1 MNTVA
6 IMQPTYLPWLGYMD
20 MLDQADLFVLLDVV
34 EVSHQSW
41 QTRNRVLAQGAESWL
56 SVPVHAHQG
65 QRLMDVQ
72 IDNTKPWRRK
82 HSRTLQGLAAGSP
95 HLDNLLV
102 LYERPWVSLVEFTTA
117 MIRELCLILGIT
129 TPTVRA
135 SEYGLPQRTNPVDRL
150 AELLEQ
156 TGASEFLTAAG
167 SSDYLASDWLPV
179 GGNPNWVRVRFHEYE
194 PQPYEQ
200 GGPFV
205 SHLSVVDALARLG
218 PEQTLD
224 LVRSGRMLSEAKI

>member
-6 IMQPTYLPWLGYMD
+6 IMQPTYLPWMGYLD

-41 QTRNRVLAQGAESWL
+41 QTRNRVLLQDGESWL
-56 SVPVHAHQG
+56 SVPAHAHQG

-82 HSRTLQGLAAGSP
+82 HSRTLLGIAGSSP
-95 HLDNLLV
+95 ALDKLLV
-102 LYERPWVSLVEFTTA
+102 LYEQPWVSLVEFTTA

-135 SEYGLPQRTNPVDRL
+135 SEYGLPWRDNPIDRL
-150 AELLEQ
+150 ADLLEQ
-156 TGASEFLTAAG
+156 TAATEFLTAAG
-167 SSDYLASDWLPV
+167 SSDYLNVDWLPV

-194 PQPYEQ
+194 PQPYDQ
-200 GGPFV
+200 GVGFVPFM
-205 SHLSVVDALARLG
+205 SVVDCLARHG
-218 PEQTLD
+218 PERTME
-224 LVRSGRMLSEAKI
+224 VIRAGRQQEVTA